1 MTSTLVRTGKSPAR
15 TVRASFSLGGPIGRA
30 VGVAVGLGLGLLA
43 LGPGLR
49 RGFLLSYDM
58 VFVPREP
65 FSAALPGLAPPRA
78 VPSDLVIAALSRAAP
93 ADIVQKV
100 VLLSIF
106 VLACSGTVALLNREP
121 LPARLAAGV
130 FYAWNPYVGE
140 RLIIGQWA
148 LLLGYAGLPW
158 VLRAVLAGDLTS
170 QRGLARLG
178 LARLGLALLP
188 AVVGGF
194 AAMAITALVAV
205 PAAALRRGG
214 DRAAGTLVTVAA
226 LAAGSLPWLIPSLLH
241 PVHVDLAS
249 VAAFA
254 ARADTPFGSVGSL
267 LMLGGAWNAQTVPK
281 AYGGAWSALWLVLV
295 LVALAGYLLLAR
307 PRHRWPGLGLA
318 AGAGLV
324 IACLGVTAAGRD
336 LLRSMIGAWPGF
348 AVLRDAQQ
356 FVAPLALAE
365 ACGFGLAVARAIN
378 PGPFRLAAAGA
389 VKPRSLRA
397 GRSSRV
403 DAAGTIYGAVAILA
417 PLLLLP
423 GLAWGAAGRLR
434 PAWYPAGWL
443 TAARVLDADA
453 ARGSVLLLPWQ
464 TYRTPTWNHG
474 ETVLDPWTRLLSRP
488 LIWND
493 GTRVGNVELA
503 PDDPPAREL
512 DGAVRG
518 SGPLTA
524 VLRAAGVR
532 FVLDDGPDAGDHS
545 IGARLPGSVVII
557 DQPGL
562 TVYQLPGLQDVGLA
576 RGDPGDLA
584 APRALHQALVLLVG
598 DRDGLAGQHQRDA
611 VLDPVQAAQ
620 PRVVQHGVVG
630 EIEQAALVD
639 GAHEDVEQCV
649 LQGHYRLLA
658 PAR

>member
-1 MTSTLVRTGKSPAR
+1 MTGKGRERGKDGSGEVATTLVRTGESPASS
-15 TVRASFSLGGPIGRA
+15 VRASLCAGGI
-30 VGVAVGLGLGLLA
+30 VGALVGLGLGLLA

-78 VPSDLVIAALSRAAP
+78 VPSDLVIATLSRAVP
-93 ADIVQKV
+93 ADIAQKA
-100 VLLSIF
+100 VLLSVF
-106 VLACSGTVALLNREP
+106 VLACSGAAALLDREP
-121 LPARLAAGV
+121 LAARLAAGV

-158 VLRAVLAGDLTS
+158 VLRAVLAGDLAS
-170 QRGLARLG
+170 RRGA
-178 LARLGLALLP
+178 ARLGLALLP

-205 PAAALRRGG
+205 PAVLLRRGAR
-214 DRAAGTLVTVAA
+214 RAAAAVALAA
-226 LAAGSLPWLIPSLLH
+226 LGAGSLPWLIPSLLH
-241 PVHVDLAS
+241 QVRVDPAS

-281 AYGGAWSALWLVLV
+281 AYGGAWSALWLAVV
-295 LVALAGYLLLAR
+295 LVALAGYVLLAR
-307 PRHRWPGLGLA
+307 RQCRWPGLGVA

-324 IACLGVTAAGRD
+324 IACLGLTAAGRD

-365 ACGFGLAVARAIN
+365 AVGFGLAVAGAMSH
-378 PGPFRLAAAGA
+378 GPFRKKVIQAERPAG
-389 VKPRSLRA
+389 L
-397 GRSSRV
+397 
-403 DAAGTIYGAVAILA
+403 DAAGTIFGAVAILA

-443 TAARVLDADA
+443 TAARVVDASA
-453 ARGSVLLLPWQ
+453 VRGSVLLLPWQ
-464 TYRTPTWNHG
+464 TYRTPSWNHG

-488 LIWND
+488 VIWND
-493 GTRVGNVELA
+493 GTRVGDVELA
-503 PDDPPAREL
+503 PDDPRALRL
-512 DGAVRG
+512 DGAIGG
-518 SGPLTA
+518 SGPLTG

-532 FVLDDGPDAGDHS
+532 FVLDDGGGGDPG
-545 IGARLPGSVVII
+545 IAARLPGAVVVVR
-557 DQPGL
+557 QPGL

-584 APRALHQALVLLVG
+584 APGALHQALMLLLG
-598 DRDGLAGQHQRDA
+598 HRDRLAGPHQRDA

-630 EIEQAALVD
+630 EVEQATLVD
-639 GAHEDVEQCV
+639 RAHEDIEQRV
-649 LQGHYRLLA
+649 LQGHYRLLG
-658 PAR
+658 PAA